1 MDKVNQQVSPLRT
14 RIFLSHATPEDN
26 EFTRWLARKLT
37 IAGYS
42 VWCDLDQLKGGDY
55 FWSKI
60 ENSIR
65 NHSIRMIAI
74 VSNASYLK
82 DGVRNEWE
90 LGVTIEKQMPG
101 FLIPVRIDNFDFS
114 QLPITIHRKNVID
127 FNRGWHLGL
136 TQLLDTL
143 DAAQVEKSHS
153 SDRACAKGWLPTP
166 AEDAINWVDR
176 QETLESNWLPITELP
191 PAIETTKILGS
202 ERKIQLTNITRELPW
217 FEYGD
222 QIVGFAPRK
231 DLVEMFKET
240 VMLSPMTA
248 LDTESFISGG
258 ITWGDNRVLP
268 FDARNRVVTLVRLAW
283 DLKMEKLGLK
293 PYELSNRQLIWYV
306 PSGLTPKDK
315 VEFLE
320 ANGKRRK
327 KQLTGTSEKLKVN
340 WHYAVSMH
348 PVLEGIRRIELR
360 AHIVFTDNEGQFVE
374 SARMHQLRRRFCKS
388 WWNDRWRGFM
398 RAFLT
403 LAAQGT
409 NTISLPVGGG
419 RSIQIEASP
428 LTFLAP
434 KGLSD
439 LVELNDDDDV
449 VIDEVGVDGL
459 EDDYQI
465 VDEEEVG

>member
-1 MDKVNQQVSPLRT
+1 MNQAAPPLRT
-14 RIFLSHATPEDN
+14 QIFLSHATPEDN
-26 EFTRWLARKLT
+26 EFTRWLAGKLA
-37 IAGYS
+37 IAGYR
-42 VWCDLDQLKGGDY
+42 VWCDLDQLKGGDK
-55 FWSKI
+55 FWNKI

-65 NHSIRMIAI
+65 NDSIRMIAI
-74 VSNASYLK
+74 VSNASYIK
-82 DGVRNEWE
+82 DGVRNEWD
-90 LGVTIEKQMPG
+90 LGMTIEKQIPG
-101 FLIPVRIDNFDFS
+101 FLIPVRIDNFDFN
-114 QLPITIHRKNVID
+114 QLPITIHSKNVID

-143 DAAQVEKSHS
+143 DAAKVEKSSS
-153 SDRACAKGWLPTP
+153 SDPASAKGWLPNLS
-166 AEDAINWVDR
+166 EGAINWVDR
-176 QETLESNWLPITELP
+176 QETLESNWLPIIALP
-191 PAIETTKILGS
+191 LAIETAKILGS
-202 ERKIQLTNITRELPW
+202 ERKIQITNATRGLPW

-240 VMLSPMTA
+240 AMLSPMSA
-248 LDTESFISGG
+248 VDTESFISGG

-268 FDARNRVVTLVRLAW
+268 FDARNRVVTLVRQAW

-293 PYELSNRQLIWYV
+293 QYELSNRQLIWYV
-306 PSGLTPKDK
+306 PTGLVPKDK
-315 VEFLE
+315 MEFLE

-360 AHIVFTDNEGQFVE
+360 AHIVFTDSEGQFVE
-374 SARMHQLRRRFCKS
+374 SARMHQLRRRFCRN

-398 RAFLT
+398 RAFLA

-409 NTISLPVGGG
+409 DTISLPVGGG
-419 RSIQIEASP
+419 RSIQIEALP

-449 VIDEVGVDGL
+449 VIDEVSVDGL
-459 EDDYQI
+459 DDDFQI
-465 VDEEEVG
+465 VDEEEVV

>member
-1 MDKVNQQVSPLRT
+1 MNQATPPLRT
-14 RIFLSHATPEDN
+14 QIFLSHATPEDN
-26 EFTRWLARKLT
+26 EFTRWLAGKLI

-42 VWCDLDQLKGGDY
+42 VWCDLDQLKGGDC
-55 FWSKI
+55 FWNKI
-60 ENSIR
+60 ESSIR
-65 NHSIRMIAI
+65 NDSIRMIAI
-74 VSNASYLK
+74 VSNTSYLK
-82 DGVRNEWE
+82 DGVRNEWD

-101 FLIPVRIDNFDFS
+101 FLIPVRVDNFDFN

-143 DAAQVEKSHS
+143 DAAKVEKNPSG
-153 SDRACAKGWLPTP
+153 DPACAKGWLPTP
-166 AEDAINWVDR
+166 AEGAINWVDR
-176 QETLESNWLPITELP
+176 QETLESNWLPIIALP
-191 PAIETTKILGS
+191 LAIETAKILGS
-202 ERKIQLTNITRELPW
+202 ERKIQLTNTNRELPW

-231 DLVEMFKET
+231 DLVKMFKET
-240 VMLSPMTA
+240 VMLSPMSA
-248 LDTESFISGG
+248 VDTESFISGD
-258 ITWGDNRVLP
+258 ITWGDNRTLP
-268 FDARNRVVTLVRLAW
+268 FDARNRVVTLVRQAW

-293 PYELSNRQLIWYV
+293 QYELSNRQLIWYV
-306 PSGLTPKDK
+306 PAGLVPKDK
-315 VEFLE
+315 MEFLE

-360 AHIVFTDNEGQFVE
+360 AHIVFTDSEGQFVE
-374 SARMHQLRRRFCKS
+374 PTRMHQLRRRFCRN
-388 WWNDRWRGFM
+388 WWNDRWRGFL
-398 RAFLT
+398 RAFLA

-409 NTISLPVGGG
+409 DTILLPVGGG
-419 RSIQIEASP
+419 RSIQIEALP

-439 LVELNDDDDV
+439 LVDLNDDDDV
-449 VIDEVGVDGL
+449 VIDEVSVDGL
-459 EDDYQI
+459 DDDFQI
-465 VDEEEVG
+465 VDEGEVV

>member
-1 MDKVNQQVSPLRT
+1 MNQQVAPFRT
-14 RIFLSHATPEDN
+14 QIFLSHATPEDN
-26 EFTRWLARKLT
+26 EFARWLAGKLT

-55 FWSKI
+55 FWNKI
-60 ENSIR
+60 EKTIR
-65 NHSIRMIAI
+65 NDSIRMIAV

-90 LGVTIEKQMPG
+90 LGLTIEKQIPG

-143 DAAQVEKSHS
+143 DVAQVEKSP
-153 SDRACAKGWLPTP
+153 SDLACAKGWLPTP
-166 AEDAINWVDR
+166 AMDAINWVDR
-176 QETLESNWLPITELP
+176 QETLESNWLPIRALP
-191 PAIETTKILGS
+191 PGIETTRILGT
-202 ERKIQLTNITRELPW
+202 ERKIQVTNTTRELPW

-222 QIVGFAPRK
+222 QIVGFAPRS

-240 VMLSPMTA
+240 VMLHPMTA
-248 LDTESFISGG
+248 VDTESFITDGV
-258 ITWGDNRVLP
+258 TWGDKQVSA
-268 FDARNRVVTLVRLAW
+268 FDARNRVVTLVRQAW

-293 PYELSNRQLIWYV
+293 QYELSNRQLIWYI
-306 PSGLTPKDK
+306 PSGLAPKDK

-348 PVLEGIRRIELR
+348 PVLEEIRRIELR
-360 AHIVFTDNEGQFVE
+360 AHIVFTDREGQFVE

-398 RAFLT
+398 RAFLA

-409 NTISLPVGGG
+409 DTISLPVGGG
-419 RSIQIEASP
+419 RTIQIEALP
-428 LTFLAP
+428 MTFLAP

-439 LVELNDDDDV
+439 LLELTDDDDV
-449 VIDEVGVDGL
+449 VIDEDSIDGA
-459 EDDYQI
+459 DDDSQI

>member
-1 MDKVNQQVSPLRT
+1 VKQETTSLRKH
-14 RIFLSHATPEDN
+14 IFLSHATPEDN
-26 EFTRWLARKLT
+26 EFTSWLAGKLT

-42 VWCDLDQLKGGDY
+42 VWYDLDQLKGGDY
-55 FWSKI
+55 FWNKI
-60 ENSIR
+60 ESAIR
-65 NHSIRMIAI
+65 NDSIRMIAI
-74 VSNASYLK
+74 ISEASYVK
-82 DGVRNEWE
+82 DGVRNEWD
-90 LGVTIEKQMPG
+90 LGITIEKQIPG
-101 FLIPVRIDNFDFS
+101 YLIPVRIDSFDFN

-136 TQLLDTL
+136 TQLLDSL
-143 DAAQVEKSHS
+143 DASQVEKSS
-153 SDRACAKGWLPTP
+153 TSDLACAKGWLPTP
-166 AEDAINWVDR
+166 AKDAINWVDR
-176 QETLESNWLPITELP
+176 QETLESNWLPITALP

-202 ERKIQLTNITRELPW
+202 ERKIQITSTTRELPW

-222 QIVGFAPRK
+222 QIVGFAPRT
-231 DLVEMFKET
+231 DLVKMFKET

-248 LDTESFISGG
+248 VDTESFISGG

-268 FDARNRVVTLVRLAW
+268 FDARQRVVTLVRQAW

-293 PYELSNRQLIWYV
+293 QYELSNRQLIWYV
-306 PSGLTPKDK
+306 PSGLVPKDK
-315 VEFLE
+315 VEFFE

-360 AHIVFTDNEGQFVE
+360 AHIVFTDSEGQFVE
-374 SARMHQLRRRFCKS
+374 SARMHQLRRRFCRN
-388 WWNDRWRGFM
+388 WWNDRWRGFL
-398 RAFLT
+398 RAFLA

-409 NTISLPVGGG
+409 DTISLPVGGG
-419 RSIQIEASP
+419 RSIQIEALP

-449 VIDEVGVDGL
+449 VIDEVSVDGL
-459 EDDYQI
+459 DDDFLI

>member
-1 MDKVNQQVSPLRT
+1 MKQEATALRKH
-14 RIFLSHATPEDN
+14 IFLSHATPEDN
-26 EFTRWLARKLT
+26 EFTRWLAGKLT

-42 VWCDLDQLKGGDY
+42 VWYDLDQLKSGDY
-55 FWSKI
+55 FWDKI
-60 ENSIR
+60 ERAIR
-65 NHSIRMIAI
+65 NDSIRMIAI
-74 VSNASYLK
+74 VSDASYVK
-82 DGVRNEWE
+82 NGVRNEWD
-90 LGVTIEKQMPG
+90 LGMTIEKQIHG
-101 FLIPVRIDNFDFS
+101 FLIPVRIDNFDFN

-127 FNRGWHLGL
+127 FYQGWHLGL
-136 TQLLDTL
+136 SQLLNTL
-143 DAAQVEKSHS
+143 EDSQVEKCS
-153 SDRACAKGWLPTP
+153 SSNLASAKAWLPTP
-166 AEDAINWVDR
+166 AKSAINWVDR
-176 QETLESNWLPITELP
+176 QETLESNWLPIIALP
-191 PAIETTKILGS
+191 SAIETTRILGS
-202 ERKIQLTNITRELPW
+202 ERKIQITNTTRELPW

-248 LDTESFISGG
+248 VDTESFISGG
-258 ITWGDNRVLP
+258 ITWGENRV
-268 FDARNRVVTLVRLAW
+268 FASDARNRVVTLVRQAW

-293 PYELSNRQLIWYV
+293 QYELSNRQLIWYV
-306 PSGLTPKDK
+306 PSGLVPKDK

-360 AHIVFTDNEGQFVE
+360 AHIVFTDSEGQFVE
-374 SARMHQLRRRFCKS
+374 SARMHQLRRRFCRN
-388 WWNDRWRGFM
+388 WWNDRWRGFLC
-398 RAFLT
+398 AFLA

-409 NTISLPVGGG
+409 DTISLPVGEG
-419 RSIQIEASP
+419 RSIQIEALP

-449 VIDEVGVDGL
+449 VIDEVSVDGL
-459 EDDYQI
+459 DDDYP
-465 VDEEEVG
+465 DSG